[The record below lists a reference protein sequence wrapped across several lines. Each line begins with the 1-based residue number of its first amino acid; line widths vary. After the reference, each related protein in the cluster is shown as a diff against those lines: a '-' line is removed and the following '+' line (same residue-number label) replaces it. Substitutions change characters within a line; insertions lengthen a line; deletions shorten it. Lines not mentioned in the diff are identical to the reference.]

1 MDAAELFAAIC
12 ERIPDAISR
21 HKVPGV
27 AFGITCE
34 GRDFARGFGV
44 TSINHPLPVDENTLF
59 QIGSN
64 TKTFTAT
71 ALMRL
76 VEAGKL
82 DLDAPLRSFMPG
94 FTMKDPEVTA
104 RVTTRHLLTHVGGW
118 EGDWFEDT
126 GDGDDA
132 LAKYVE
138 LMARLPQLSPL
149 GAVFSYNNAA
159 FSLAGRVVEV
169 LTGKTYE
176 AALKELVLRPLGLKR
191 SLLVPNHVMLHS
203 FAVGHATVADN
214 TIVLRP
220 WQLTRA
226 SHAAGGIAASI
237 VDQLR
242 YARFHLGDGTAED
255 GARVLAPE
263 TITAM
268 QTPGTVGELDYKMG
282 LAWRIQNVGG
292 ITRVFHGGGT
302 WGHISAFTMT
312 PQRKFGLALMT
323 NSNSGGLV
331 ARDATKD
338 LLPKFL
344 GNEEPEPVEIPMS
357 AEQMA
362 EYAGRYQQLLGDV
375 ELKVE
380 DGKLMFHVTPK
391 GGFPTRDIPPGPP
404 PPPFRVG
411 LLAPDRIAMV
421 EPAMKDVQ
429 GEFLRDPGGKIA
441 FLRWGG
447 RIHVRQ

>member
-1 MDAAELFAAIC
+1 MDAGELFAAIC
-12 ERIPDAISR
+12 ERIPDAMSR

-27 AFGITCE
+27 ALGITCE

-44 TSINHPLPVDENTLF
+44 TSINHPLPVDESTLF
-59 QIGSN
+59 QIGST

-82 DLDAPLRSFMPG
+82 DLDAPLRTYMPA
-94 FTMKDPEVTA
+94 FRMKDPDVTA
-104 RVTTRHLLTHVGGW
+104 RVTTRHLLNHSGGW

-132 LAKYVE
+132 LAKYVG
-138 LMARLPQLSPL
+138 LMSKLPQLSPL
-149 GAVFSYNNAA
+149 GSVLSYNNSA
-159 FSLAGRVVEV
+159 FSLAGRLIEV

-176 AALKELVLRPLGLKR
+176 TALKELVLSPLGLKR
-191 SLLVPNHVMLHS
+191 SLLLPTQVMLHG
-203 FAVGHATVADN
+203 FAVGHATVADK

-226 SHAAGGIAASI
+226 SRAAGGIAASI
-237 VDQLR
+237 LDQLR

-255 GARVLAPE
+255 GARVLSPQ
-263 TITAM
+263 TIAAM
-268 QTPGTVGELDYKMG
+268 QSPGEIGELDYKMG
-282 LAWRIQNVGG
+282 LGWRIQSIGG
-292 ITRVFHGGGT
+292 IARVFHGGGT
-302 WGHISAFTMT
+302 WGQISGFVMA
-312 PQRKFGLALMT
+312 PERKFGLALMT
-323 NSNSGGLV
+323 NSNTGGLV
-331 ARDATKD
+331 ARDATKE

-344 GNEEPEPVEIPMS
+344 GYEDPEPVELPM
-357 AEQMA
+357 AAAQMA
-362 EYAGRYQQLLGDV
+362 EYAGRYDQLLGDV

-380 DGKLMFHVTPK
+380 DGKLMFHVSPK
-391 GGFPTRDIPPGPP
+391 GGFPNRDIRPGPP
-404 PPPFRVG
+404 PPPFRAG
-411 LLAPDRIAMV
+411 LVAPDRIAMV
-421 EPAMKDVQ
+421 EPAMKDIQ
-429 GEFLRDPGGKIA
+429 GEFLRSPDGKIA